1 MLFRSK
7 RLPLII
13 LVALFLLQAGCA
25 RPNIQLDRVLVYNAT
40 SETITD
46 VRIRHEPTNRVGGV
60 SLILPGK
67 SLDIGFPRQPM
78 LARKGTLG
86 WRDGAGKTW
95 QVELALPYDYSV
107 AEEGRAMALV
117 YMVSESGNASVSLR

>member
-1 MLFRSK
+1 MIK
-7 RLPLII
+7 RLAFLA
-13 LVALFLLQAGCA
+13 LVVLFLLHAGCV
-25 RPNIQLDRVLVYNAT
+25 RPKIQLDRVLVYNAT

-78 LARKGTLG
+78 LARKGIIR
-86 WRDGAGKTW
+86 WRDGSGITW
-95 QVELALPYDYSV
+95 EVELTLPYDYSV
-107 AEEGRAMALV
+107 AEDGRAMALV
-117 YMVSESGNASVSLR
+117 YMISPSGGASVSLQ

>member
-1 MLFRSK
+1 MIK
-7 RLPLII
+7 RLAFLA
-13 LVALFLLQAGCA
+13 LVILFLLHVGCA
-25 RPNIQLDRVLVYNAT
+25 RPKIQLDRVLVYNAT

-78 LARKGTLG
+78 LARKGIIG
-86 WRDGAGKTW
+86 WRDGFGMTW
-95 QVELALPYDYSV
+95 EVELTLPYDYSV
-107 AEEGRAMALV
+107 AEDGRAMALV
-117 YMVSESGNASVSLR
+117 YMISPSGGASVSLR

>member
-1 MLFRSK
+1 MIK
-7 RLPLII
+7 RLPLLA
-13 LVALFLLQAGCA
+13 LVIVFLLHVGCA
-25 RPNIQLDRVLVYNAT
+25 RPKIQLDRVLVYNAT
-40 SETITD
+40 NETITD
-46 VRIRHEPTNRVGGV
+46 VQIRHEPTNRVGGV

-95 QVELALPYDYSV
+95 QVELALPYDYYV

-117 YMVSESGNASVSLR
+117 YMISPSGIASVSLR

>member
-1 MLFRSK
+1 MIK
-7 RLPLII
+7 RLAFLA
-13 LVALFLLQAGCA
+13 LVILFLLHAGCA
-25 RPNIQLDRVLVYNAT
+25 RPKIQLDRVLVYNAT

-78 LARKGTLG
+78 LGRKGIIG
-86 WRDGAGKTW
+86 WRDGSGRIW
-95 QVELALPYDYSV
+95 QVELALPFNHSA
-107 AEEGRAMALV
+107 AEEGRPMALV
-117 YMVSESGNASVSLR
+117 YMISPAGMASVSLQ